1 MKIEIIEEVAGMA
14 KGTVKNVPNNIAKNL
29 IDRKLAVEVK
39 EKATKAKADKTKE
52 D

>member
-14 KGTVKNVPNNIAKNL
+14 KGTIKTVHDNIAKNL
-29 IDRKLAVEVK
+29 IERELAVEVK
-39 EKATKAKADKTKE
+39 EKATKAKTDKTKE